1 MQFRSA
7 RHTNRIKEIE
17 TFYTKILN
25 LDILGD
31 FKNHNGYDGLFIGK
45 ANTDWHLEFTTS
57 SDHVNH
63 QFDEDDCLVFY
74 PETQNEYE
82 AVIKN
87 LEFYR
92 IEPIQAKNPYWNIN
106 GISFLDPD
114 GFVVIVSSL
123 RIK

>member
-57 SDHVNH
+57 SDEVNH

-92 IEPIQAKNPYWNIN
+92 IEPIQTKNPYWNIN